1 MGISPYSMKF
11 IKALKNQKLKK
22 KKALTSGGLKTPTI
36 EKHRQVGGN
45 ERGTGNKPLSR
56 IEEAL

>member
-1 MGISPYSMKF
+1 MKF